1 MKKVNLT
8 TKAKIYL
15 IISTIFIILTF
26 IGAFYVISNNGEVSA
41 GYAVVPMLFVI
52 IFSGLVNQ
60 ERNEINK
67 KK

>member
-8 TKAKIYL
+8 TKAKIYF
-15 IISTIFIILTF
+15 IISIIFTILTF
-26 IGAFYVISNNGEVSA
+26 TGAFYVISNNGEVSA
-41 GYAVVPMLFVI
+41 GYAVVPMVFGI
-52 IFSGLVNQ
+52 TFSGFFHQ